1 MRVQRFLDRHPTT
14 WRPFRILAMLLL
26 SVGLLVAGPVPVALA
41 SAPTVHTAVVTVMTQ
56 SDRNA
61 PTEDAETFDG
71 SAHDAQLADTGAQ
84 RTLLL
89 TLGGLLSVGAGLT
102 AWWVSRLSTSRH

>member
-1 MRVQRFLDRHPTT
+1 
-14 WRPFRILAMLLL
+14 MLLL

-41 SAPTVHTAVVTVMTQ
+41 AAPTVHAPVVTLMPQ
-56 SDRNA
+56 SEGDA

-89 TLGGLLSVGAGLT
+89 TIGGLLSVGAGLT
-102 AWWVSRLSTSRH
+102 AWWVSRRSTSRH

>member
-1 MRVQRFLDRHPTT
+1 
-14 WRPFRILAMLLL
+14 MLLL

-41 SAPTVHTAVVTVMTQ
+41 SAPTVHTAVMTVMPQ
-56 SDRNA
+56 SDSDT
-61 PTEDAETFDG
+61 PTGDAETFDG
-71 SAHDAQLADTGAQ
+71 TAHDTQLADTGAQ

-102 AWWVSRLSTSRH
+102 AWWVSRRSKLRH